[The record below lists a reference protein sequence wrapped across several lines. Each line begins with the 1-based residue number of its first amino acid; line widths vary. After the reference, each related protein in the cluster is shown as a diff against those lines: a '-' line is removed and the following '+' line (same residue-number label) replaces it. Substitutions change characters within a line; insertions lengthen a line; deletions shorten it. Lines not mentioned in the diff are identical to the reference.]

1 MTLLDIRKQSTDP
14 SETNHNVTLI
24 CDITPLLKLLYNNN
38 LYTHKAMSTIST
50 KYKLPKYK
58 LYTNYYKSKK
68 LPTYQHEYPV
78 LLRKSAPIFSL
89 PGMSSTLKEYS
100 CTATAHRNTR
110 SFWYDASFRYFK
122 GLWSVW
128 RVNLLPAR

>member
-1 MTLLDIRKQSTDP
+1 M
-14 SETNHNVTLI
+14 
-24 CDITPLLKLLYNNN
+24 
-38 LYTHKAMSTIST
+38 ST

-100 CTATAHRNTR
+100 CTATAHGTLGRSGTTR
-110 SFWYDASFRYFK
+110 PLSTSRAC
-122 GLWSVW
+122 GLSGE
-128 RVNLLPAR
+128 

>member
-1 MTLLDIRKQSTDP
+1 MDPTEIR
-14 SETNHNVTLI
+14 NHNVTLN

-38 LYTHKAMSTIST
+38 LHTHKAMSTMST

-58 LYTNYYKSKK
+58 LYTNYYKIKK

-100 CTATAHRNTR
+100 CTA
-110 SFWYDASFRYFK
+110 
-122 GLWSVW
+122 
-128 RVNLLPAR
+128 

>member
-1 MTLLDIRKQSTDP
+1 MSTMSIIQST
-14 SETNHNVTLI
+14 NYQN
-24 CDITPLLKLLYNNN
+24 
-38 LYTHKAMSTIST
+38 
-50 KYKLPKYK
+50 
-58 LYTNYYKSKK
+58 TNYIQIITNQKK

-110 SFWYDASFRYFK
+110 SFWYDASFRYLK
-122 GLWSVW
+122 GLLSVW
-128 RVNLLPAR
+128 RVNLLPAK

>member
-1 MTLLDIRKQSTDP
+1 MTLLDIGNRVQIRPKCIY
-14 SETNHNVTLI
+14 NVTLN
-24 CDITPLLKLLYNNN
+24 CDITSLLKLLYNNN
-38 LYTHKAMSTIST
+38 LHTHKAMSTIST
-50 KYKLPKYK
+50 KYK

-89 PGMSSTLKEYS
+89 PGMSSTLKRYS